1 MFLKTQERM
10 SDAQSAMPTGARPGL
25 GLLRLASVVP
35 LSAADLRALV
45 QSAHSP
51 LLARPSPPP
60 PAPRGPQHIIENYC
74 GEGPCAA
81 SASLSCPPP
90 SSHYLKHQQEQQR
103 RSLTPQQRAL
113 VALAQERA
121 AAAAEET
128 SKAREAQAQGG
139 RPRSQSDDVSGV
151 RTGVRE
157 ERFAR
162 LAADERA
169 WWSAHMPDA
178 TAHACS
184 TGQPRAEMC
193 STDTDDDEN
202 VDAKTNANAKT
213 SPEGKSRSKSK
224 ARAKAKAREA
234 EARLAREVAAAARTD
249 AVCDVE
255 ALRRAVWGA
264 RGRLAPEDRALVW
277 QLLLGCLPAAGP
289 ARAAHE
295 QARAAWYF
303 ARVASTYERARAEAE
318 RAQAAQVCRV
328 QAQQREAA
336 RRQEEIDEGF
346 EFIERSSSADTGAF
360 ETGVSSSSGASKEIN
375 GTSCDASGGNGSG
388 RNGTSSQEAD
398 RKDET
403 ETKEGEE
410 TDKEKEEEEEDEK
423 ELEERTILYRQVL
436 VDVVRTHPTGAYE
449 LFDHAATRGVL
460 ARVLFV
466 WADAHRGVGYFQ
478 GLNEIATPLLAA
490 LVCGAARARTPARGA
505 VAGLARADLARVE
518 ARLYDCVDAVMARLA
533 PLVAAAGASHLH
545 SEHMLVL
552 FDAVVRWAHP
562 ALAARLAA
570 GGLCTV
576 QYAFRWCLCLLLRE
590 FALPD
595 ALRLWDALLS
605 DPAGLGLPAL
615 TVYVA
620 AAYLLQ
626 LAPLLLAL
634 GPEAAVVLLN
644 SPPLAGGPRATRRLL
659 AAAVRLRA
667 RHLAA
672 QQCAAAALPALPLV
686 SRPAPPRR
694 PSSRPGARPAAL
706 ADAFPLIDLPPAL
719 EPQREILDNLI
730 IGLGWPQQKI
740 ASPPC

>member
-1 MFLKTQERM
+1 M

-51 LLARPSPPP
+51 LLARPSPLP

-81 SASLSCPPP
+81 SVSLSCPPP
-90 SSHYLKHQQEQQR
+90 SSHYHKHHQQEQQR
-103 RSLTPQQRAL
+103 RLLTPQQRAL

-121 AAAAEET
+121 AAAADEA
-128 SKAREAQAQGG
+128 SKAKEALAQGG

-184 TGQPRAEMC
+184 TGQPRAETCDM
-193 STDTDDDEN
+193 DTDVDTN
-202 VDAKTNANAKT
+202 VDANTNGNAKM
-213 SPEGKSRSKSK
+213 SPEGKSRSKS
-224 ARAKAKAREA
+224 KAKAREA

-303 ARVASTYERARAEAE
+303 ARVASTYERACAEAE

-346 EFIERSSSADTGAF
+346 EFIERSSSADTGAL
-360 ETGVSSSSGASKEIN
+360 ETGVSSSCGASRETN
-375 GTSCDASGGNGSG
+375 GTSGDASGRNG

-398 RKDET
+398 WEDET
-403 ETKEGEE
+403 EMEEGEE
-410 TDKEKEEEEEDEK
+410 TDKEKEEEEDEK

-505 VAGLARADLARVE
+505 VAGLASDDLKRVE

-686 SRPAPPRR
+686 SRPAPLRR

-730 IGLGWPQQKI
+730 IGLGWPQQNHPP
-740 ASPPC
+740 PPC